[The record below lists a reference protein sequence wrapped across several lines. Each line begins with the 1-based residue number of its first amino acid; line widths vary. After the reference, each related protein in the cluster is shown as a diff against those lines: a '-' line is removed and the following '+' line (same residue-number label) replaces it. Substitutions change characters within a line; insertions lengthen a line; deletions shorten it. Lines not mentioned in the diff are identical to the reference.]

1 MHVQK
6 QTPCTHIHRN
16 EFAMYYT
23 SLSLKLAEFK
33 AQGILQPFIAKKSR
47 LSTLENHDLN
57 YDLDHA
63 FINYNIA

>member
-33 AQGILQPFIAKKSR
+33 AQGILQPFIAKKVATLHIGESR
-47 LSTLENHDLN
+47 LELRFGSRLH
-57 YDLDHA
+57 
-63 FINYNIA
+63 